1 MMKDNSRIKGA
12 GGSKPSS
19 STREPVVAPDSI
31 QSRALLSILDLLGE
45 GQIKGLVNGAQSIF
59 LNGTSL
65 ENPDGSKNFEGF
77 SWDFRDGKQDQDLIT
92 GFPNVSTPFNIGVQI
107 KQATPYTFTV
117 SDNDAD
123 FVNVIMTI
131 PALSSQ
137 NATTGDVSATQVQY
151 QFTMSV
157 DNGPFNPINV
167 AGTTSGTVIINDKSR
182 SKYQRQHNIPLP
194 KPGSNYRIRI
204 TRITPDSTSSLLLND
219 TYIDS
224 YYEVLDH
231 QLTYPN
237 SVMCG
242 IKINAEQLNDNPSR
256 SYLVDGLYVQIP
268 SNYNPDTR
276 TYTGIW
282 DGSFKIGYTNNPAW
296 ILRDLLLNKR
306 YGLGEFIN
314 ASQVNSAKL
323 YTIARYCDGMVTD
336 GKGGQEPR
344 FTINTVIAA
353 QRDAYK
359 VIQDICSVFRG
370 MSYWA
375 NGAVQVTQDS
385 PADAQF
391 LYNNSNVIDGVF
403 NRTGSARKDRHS
415 VVHVTWN
422 DPLDQ
427 YKQKI
432 EYVEDKDLINK
443 LGYRKLDTVAFG
455 CTSRAQ
461 AHRIGLWIL
470 YTESVETN
478 VMTFEVG
485 FEGVQCAP
493 GDIVKIQD
501 QYKAG
506 KRNGGRLKAS
516 SRTGCTL
523 DATVNVAGGSKIAIK
538 MPDGKFEEV
547 AVNQIGETDT
557 LTFVTQLSVEP
568 KPNAT
573 WIITEPNL
581 VPQLARVVGVS
592 QSDTPGQFVISVVDH
607 NPSKYAS
614 IEQGLNL
621 ESQPTTI
628 LDPTNSNPEFIKI
641 EEFTYLVAPG
651 QLGTKLEVS
660 WEGKSPSYYVSWRA
674 NSGAGASGWV
684 RTKVSKPAFTLENVS
699 GGVIY
704 DFKVVGI
711 SVTGKLSSE
720 LVGTY
725 TTLGTLNPPKAPTD
739 LTAVGDFRQII
750 LNWVNS
756 GDVDFDYVEIFE
768 NTVDD
773 VDTAYYLDRT
783 PSNTYTRTGIP
794 GLMKYWYWVR
804 TVNKRGMVSDFN
816 SEAGVSAIAGLIAKT
831 DLEEELAK
839 PIEDI
844 SDIKIGQEELEQAM
858 ANANSALD
866 NLNTEVDLVQGDL
879 ANIQADVA
887 NQMAGVNAT
896 LTDVNGQIT
905 GIKNTATAL
914 QTQVNNNLAAT
925 NTAIGNVNTEITNVK
940 NTATA
945 LQTQVNNNKTA
956 IEGTVSGL
964 QTQVTNN
971 KTAIEAT
978 AAGLQTQV
986 NTILDATEYDKN
998 KAYTKDQF
1006 IRVGRSLYQAKINV
1020 PANAAGTN
1028 APPNGTYWRDAGSVV
1043 SSADGLAARVTTAET
1058 NIGTINGTLTSQAST
1073 INGIQTTLNGKA
1085 DASALTALTTRVTAA
1100 EGVNT
1105 SQGTAITNLTN
1116 SVAGKAD
1123 ASAVNA
1129 LTTRVTAAE
1138 GTITSQGNSL
1148 TSVQATLGNIAGNG
1162 SNMVPAQYSWLTS
1175 ATLPTTPLN
1184 TGTTVVG
1191 VAVAEAISG
1200 FGYKF
1205 TAGSNSAGLFF
1216 MLCPS
1221 NNAAG
1226 YNIPIEPGIYL
1237 VSFYASTTTGASIRA
1252 NLWNGASRYTTT
1264 TALSATRTRYS
1275 LPVTVTDSAK
1285 IAVTLYPNVGG
1296 VTGTEVIIDSVMLE
1310 KRIGESNVASPFV
1323 AGPTASQIAGLA
1335 SATSALDARVTAAE
1349 GVNTSQATSITN
1361 LNTSLASKADAS
1373 ALATKA
1379 DASAL
1384 NALTTRVT
1392 TAEGNITS
1400 QGNSITSL
1408 NNSLAGKADVSAVNA
1423 LTTRV
1428 TAAEDTLTSQGNSLT
1443 SVQATLGNIGGA
1455 GSNMLPAEYNV
1466 FAANPPVLSSNAVYS
1481 IVGDADAATFNGY
1494 ALKIT
1499 ALTSA
1504 NGAMYFV
1511 PSGPS
1516 SITYAHANMG
1526 FKRGKYILSY
1536 YARSAV
1542 AGHTIAPFLKSISS
1556 DGSSVNSTIVTQ
1568 NQALTT
1574 SWTRYSA
1581 VIDMTSATH
1590 VGDMML
1596 LCLQTNVSAVANRI
1610 FWLDKIM
1617 IEPMIGENTSPSAFV
1632 LGDSFRQTLT
1642 NATANTALEA
1652 RVTAAEGVNTSQ
1664 SSSITTLTNNLAD
1677 KADASALTALNN
1689 TVTQQGSTLTAQGS
1703 QITTIQTGL
1712 NALPQE
1718 NLMYDPDFTDGRNAF
1733 PTVSNVTITNVDR
1746 TDASAP
1752 AAAPSPRLLK
1762 FVYAASSTGNIY
1774 QRTAWPVLLRDTT
1787 GRLAVQEGE
1796 VYDVSF
1802 TVYREGTSDRQFGIW
1817 VQPYSLNGTSI
1828 NHGWLTPSSTSITG
1842 VNGQWVTISG
1852 SITIPA
1858 TAVSLNIT
1866 LRASIHAEPLTVWVG
1881 RPVIQRRS
1889 VQARNQADATSA
1901 LSARVT
1907 DAEGTITSQGSAIT
1921 GLNNSLAGKAD
1932 ASALTALT
1940 TRVTAA
1946 EGVNTSQGN
1955 SITSLNNSVAGKAD
1969 TTALNALTTR
1979 VTTAENS
1986 ITSQSNSITSLTAS
2000 MDAIGG
2006 TGTNLVPAEYSTF
2019 GATKPDIVY
2028 ATSLSETVVDAQ
2040 AFNGYALKVTS
2051 ANTSTSAAI
2060 YLSPTPED
2068 YASANI
2074 ACKPGKYILSYYAKT
2089 DTAGHTIAVFARTRN
2104 SAGSAA
2110 SSAGAPQ
2117 DALTTSWQRYSS
2129 VVDLTGSGFADK
2141 DKMIVGIQINRS
2153 GVAGR
2158 VIYLDRFMLEPMVGS
2173 NTAPSVF
2180 VPGNSLRQAAALGS
2194 AVQALDVRLTSAEG
2208 VNTSQATSITNLTSS
2223 LAGKADAS
2231 ALTAL
2236 TTRVTAAEGVNTT
2249 QANSITSLNTSMAN
2263 TSQDNLLRNPD
2274 FNAAGDLIS
2283 GTADFPIQYFSKT
2296 DAGVPAAAPANR
2308 LLCMSKA
2315 GNVSGWGGNALYFTN
2330 GSNRTAATP
2339 GEVLNVEC
2347 QMYCENATLN
2357 AGKIAITYW
2366 INGSTSVNGNVRILG
2381 YDMAAGGWQKLSVQ
2395 VTVPA
2400 QTTEVSLYLVPDAPA
2415 VVGFKMWVANLS
2427 LSRQNAAERSLATAT
2442 QALDTRVT
2450 AAEGTLTSQGSS
2462 ITSLN
2467 NTVAGKADT
2476 SALNALTT
2484 RVTAAEGVNTS
2495 QGTSITN
2502 LNTSVSAIGGAGTN
2516 LVPAEYACFM
2526 DATVPPMTYA
2536 TNVGTVVADPQ
2547 GLGGFVYKTTSVNT
2561 TNSVTI
2567 YTVNGTD
2574 VYENYR
2580 MPFKRGKYIISF
2592 YAKAE
2597 TAGHQVSL
2605 FLRAKD
2611 AAGGTANPTTVVHTL
2626 TTDWARYSVV
2636 VDHDTSAYDN
2646 KDRMSLG
2653 IQFNRSGVSG
2663 RVVYWDRFMV
2673 EPMIGSN
2680 SNPSV
2685 FVPGSSY
2692 IQTAALGAATQSLD
2706 SRVTAAE
2713 GTLTSQG
2720 SAITNLNNSLT
2731 GKADASALTAL
2742 TTRVTAA
2749 EGVNTSQ
2756 GTSITNLNNSVNAI
2770 GGTGSNMMPAEYSAF
2785 TSDAPVTSTN
2795 SAYSVGVEAD
2805 VAAFSGYAF
2814 KVTTNNTTNS
2824 TMYFAPSAGSSIIY
2838 AHANMGFK
2846 RTKYILSYYAK
2857 AAVAGHT
2864 IAPFLKTIRSSDN
2877 ASVNSTISS
2886 QNQALTTDWVRYS
2899 AVIDMT
2905 SASHVGDLMML
2916 CLQTNVSVT
2925 SGRTFWLDKIMIEEA
2940 IGSNTAPSVFEPG
2953 NSFRQSALNASA
2965 VTALTTRVTAAEGVN
2980 TSQGTAITSLN
2991 NSIGNKADVSALN
3004 ALTTRVTTAEGTIS
3018 SQGTSLT
3025 NVSATLGN
3033 IAGNG
3038 SNLLAS
3044 TYSWVTS
3051 TSIPATTVSNAS
3063 RVGVAVAEA
3072 TSGFGYKATSTTT
3085 NSGAYL
3091 MLAPSNS
3098 AAGWNLPLDPGT
3110 YICSFY
3116 ASSPNGSQVQLSMYD
3131 GAQRMTST
3139 FNIGTTRARYS
3150 GVITVTAA
3158 TKVGYTFFFN
3168 RNGVVGTEVTID
3180 SVMIE
3185 RQIAGGT
3192 EPSVFAAGPIA
3203 AEVAGLATAQTA
3215 LDARVTAAEGVNT
3228 TQATQITNLT
3238 TTVNGKADASALT
3251 ALTTRVTTAENNI
3264 TSQSGSITNLTSSL
3278 GNIATENFIEDP
3290 TFATST
3296 GMTNTSSATVV
3307 QRADA
3312 PVGCPSGR
3320 AVKWSVAQSTGNN
3333 YSGFIVSPNVRFGG
3347 SRLHDMMTTGGE
3359 VYDFEVYIYSTV
3371 AARVFGIWVQQY
3383 DAANASIGHTWATTG
3398 GDGVQTSQTANAWVK
3413 VTGTWTV
3420 APDCLRVAMNLRVSA
3435 GSAGDFYI
3443 SKPSFTKRSGQLSAQ
3458 AAAIQTLDTRV
3469 TTAEGTLTSQGSA
3482 ITSLNNTVA
3491 NKADTSAL
3499 NALTTRVTTA
3509 EGTITSQGNAVTALQ
3524 STVGGIGGSGSNL
3537 NPSEYSV
3544 FGPNKPTIGAIS
3556 TGLTYD
3562 TVVDSAALGGYALKF
3577 ATSSTSTTVAC
3588 YLHTSNVVGAVGSF
3602 PISYDNSKYIL
3613 SFYAKASVAGHQIR
3627 AFTRYVTSTATVGS
3641 TTSALFSLTT
3651 GWVRYSMVID
3661 MTNAT
3666 TFSGT
3671 QMAVALQP
3679 NVSGV
3684 SGRDIFFDRIMIE
3697 KQIGTNTTPSTFEAG
3712 TSYTQAQAQATAL
3725 NSLTTRVTTAEG
3737 NITSQASSIS
3747 TLQSSVGTNTASIST
3762 TSTALS
3768 TLDGKLSASWTAKVQ
3783 VSSDGTQ
3790 YFAGMGIGIQNTSQ
3804 GITQSQIAFQADRI
3818 VMINP
3823 GNSNAIAPFQVVG
3836 GIVRLNVAT
3845 IAAATI
3851 TTAHIAD
3858 AAITYAKIGTA
3869 QIADTHIMN
3878 GHITNAKIQDLAV
3891 DTIKIAGNAV
3901 TIPYYAQVNGNGGA
3915 TAVISYPAAVNLA
3928 IIVTANRSSKYIGGQ
3943 PIYINLYNSAGT
3955 LLSRVVGGYTNG
3967 FYYQGDY
3974 NPSTSCASYSFYVG
3988 AGSYYVTV
3996 DSDAQSSYGITI
4008 IGAMK

>member
-523 DATVNVAGGSKIAIK
+523 DATVNVAAGSKIAIK

-547 AVNQIGETDT
+547 AVNQIGETNT

-725 TTLGTLNPPKAPTD
+725 TTLGTLNPPKPPTD
-739 LTAVGDFRQII
+739 LTAAGDFRQII

-756 GDVDFDYVEIFE
+756 GDVDFDYVEIYE

-773 VDTAYYLDRT
+773 VNTAYYLDRT

-816 SEAGVSAIAGLIAKT
+816 SNVGTSAIAGLIAKT
-831 DLEEELAK
+831 DLEEELAQ

-858 ANANSALD
+858 DNANIALG
-866 NLNTEVDLVQGDL
+866 NLNTELDQVQTNLTGL
-879 ANIQADVA
+879 QTSVA
-887 NQMAGVNAT
+887 GQ
-896 LTDVNGQIT
+896 LTTINGQVT
-905 GIKNTATAL
+905 EL
-914 QTQVNNNLAAT
+914 QTQVTNNLNSA
-925 NTAIGNVNTEITNVK
+925 NTAISGINTEITNVK

-956 IEGTVSGL
+956 IDSTVAGL

-971 KTAIEAT
+971 KTSIEAT

-1028 APPNGTYWRDAGSVV
+1028 APPNGTYWRDAGAVV

-1205 TAGSNSAGLFF
+1205 TAGSNSAGLYF
-1216 MLCPS
+1216 MLCPT

-1226 YNIPIEPGIYL
+1226 YNIPIEPGTYL
-1237 VSFYASTTTGASIRA
+1237 VSFYASTTTGASMRA

-1392 TAEGNITS
+1392 TAEGTITS

-1428 TAAEDTLTSQGNSLT
+1428 TAAEGTLTSQGNSLT

-1481 IVGDADAATFNGY
+1481 IVGDSDAATFNGY

-1817 VQPYSLNGTSI
+1817 VQPYSLNGTSV

-1979 VTTAENS
+1979 VTSAEGTLTSLGSSVTS
-1986 ITSQSNSITSLTAS
+1986 ITATLGGIGGSGSNLLEDTYSWLTSTSVPSVGNYNVAVTGVAVSGSPSGFGFQVAVTSTVTNARTIFGTSVASQMQLAAGKYIVSFYASANAAAQVQLGICDSGAVNVVLSTTVSVGTSRVRYSGIVTIGADRTGYLIAYVNRGGASGIVVTLDSLMVERQLGDSALPSSFVAGQSAVGLTANVAATSALTGRVTAAEGTLTSQGSAITSLNTTLGS
-2000 MDAIGG
+2000 IGG
-2006 TGTNLVPAEYSTF
+2006 NGTNLLPAEYSSF
-2019 GATKPDIVY
+2019 GPTLPSFYK
-2028 ATSLSETVVDAQ
+2028 
-2040 AFNGYALKVTS
+2040 G
-2051 ANTSTSAAI
+2051 ANTTLSTEVDSSSYSGSSLKIVATATGTNFF
-2060 YLSPTPED
+2060 YL
-2068 YASANI
+2068 ASAI
-2074 ACKPGKYILSYYAKT
+2074 ADYNLRLVPNGKYIISFTAKADVDKT
-2089 DTAGHTIAVFARTRN
+2089 VRVRVRAPN
-2104 SAGSAA
+2104 SAGSAIE
-2110 SSAGAPQ
+2110 
-2117 DALTTSWQRYSS
+2117 TTLIDLPIVAAQTRYSFVATMPAS
-2129 VVDLTGSGFADK
+2129 VVDRGLLVFFAPYPISAGTVWLTDVMIERQIGS
-2141 DKMIVGIQINRS
+2141 S
-2153 GVAGR
+2153 
-2158 VIYLDRFMLEPMVGS
+2158 
-2173 NTAPSVF
+2173 TTPSEYS
-2180 VPGNSLRQAAALGS
+2180 PGTSSKTDLLRAAAIS
-2194 AVQALDVRLTSAEG
+2194 ALD
-2208 VNTSQATSITNLTSS
+2208 
-2223 LAGKADAS
+2223 
-2231 ALTAL
+2231 
-2236 TTRVTAAEGVNTT
+2236 TRVTAAEGVNTT
-2249 QANSITSLNTSMAN
+2249 QASSITSLNTSIAN

-2467 NTVAGKADT
+2467 NSLANKADT

-2484 RVTAAEGVNTS
+2484 RVTAAEGVNTTQS
-2495 QGTSITN
+2495 SSITS
-2502 LNTSVSAIGGAGTN
+2502 LTTSMNAIGGAGIN
-2516 LVPAEYACFM
+2516 LVPAEYSYFASSS
-2526 DATVPPMTYA
+2526 VPSMTYA
-2536 TNVGTVVADPQ
+2536 SSVATVVADTQ
-2547 GLGGFVYKTTSVNT
+2547 GLGGYVLKTTSNST
-2561 TNSVTI
+2561 TSSATI

-2580 MPFKRGKYIISF
+2580 MPFQRGKYIISF

-2605 FLRAKD
+2605 FLRTKD
-2611 AAGGTANPTTVVHTL
+2611 SAGGTANPTTVVITL
-2626 TTDWARYSVV
+2626 TTDWARYSVM
-2636 VDHDTSAYDN
+2636 VDHDTSTYDN

-2663 RVVYWDRFMV
+2663 RVVYWDKFMV

-2680 SNPSV
+2680 TNPSV
-2685 FVPGSSY
+2685 FVPGSSGA
-2692 IQTAALGAATQSLD
+2692 QAAALGSAVQALD
-2706 SRVTAAE
+2706 TRMTSAE

-2720 SAITNLNNSLT
+2720 SAITS
-2731 GKADASALTAL
+2731 
-2742 TTRVTAA
+2742 
-2749 EGVNTSQ
+2749 
-2756 GTSITNLNNSVNAI
+2756 LNNSV
-2770 GGTGSNMMPAEYSAF
+2770 
-2785 TSDAPVTSTN
+2785 
-2795 SAYSVGVEAD
+2795 
-2805 VAAFSGYAF
+2805 
-2814 KVTTNNTTNS
+2814 
-2824 TMYFAPSAGSSIIY
+2824 
-2838 AHANMGFK
+2838 
-2846 RTKYILSYYAK
+2846 
-2857 AAVAGHT
+2857 
-2864 IAPFLKTIRSSDN
+2864 
-2877 ASVNSTISS
+2877 
-2886 QNQALTTDWVRYS
+2886 
-2899 AVIDMT
+2899 
-2905 SASHVGDLMML
+2905 
-2916 CLQTNVSVT
+2916 
-2925 SGRTFWLDKIMIEEA
+2925 
-2940 IGSNTAPSVFEPG
+2940 
-2953 NSFRQSALNASA
+2953 
-2965 VTALTTRVTAAEGVN
+2965 
-2980 TSQGTAITSLN
+2980 
-2991 NSIGNKADVSALN
+2991 GNKADVSALN

-3025 NVSATLGN
+3025 NVQATLGS
-3033 IAGNG
+3033 IGGNG

-3091 MLAPSNS
+3091 MLAPANN
-3098 AAGWNLPLDPGT
+3098 AANWNLPLDPGT

-3150 GVITVTAA
+3150 GVITVSAA

-3203 AEVAGLATAQTA
+3203 AEVTGLASAQTA

-3296 GMTNTSSATVV
+3296 GMANTSSATVV

-3320 AVKWSVAQSTGNN
+3320 AVKWSLPQSTGNSYN
-3333 YSGFIVSPNVRFGG
+3333 SFLVSPNVRFGG
-3347 SRLHDMMTTGGE
+3347 SRLQDMMATGGE
-3359 VYDFEVYIYSTV
+3359 VYDFEVYVYSTV

-3398 GDGVQTSQTANAWVK
+3398 GDGVQTSQIANAWVK
-3413 VTGTWTV
+3413 LTGTWTV

-3509 EGTITSQGNAVTALQ
+3509 EGTITSQGNAVTSLQ
-3524 STVGGIGGSGSNL
+3524 STVGAIGGSGSNL

-3544 FGPNKPTIGAIS
+3544 FGPNAPTIGAIS
-3556 TGLTYD
+3556 SGLTVS
-3562 TVVDSAALGGYALKF
+3562 TVADAATLGSYALKF
-3577 ATSSTSTTVAC
+3577 VTSSTSTTVAC
-3588 YLHTSNVVGAVGSF
+3588 YLHASNTVSAIGSF
-3602 PISYDNSKYIL
+3602 PASYDNGKYIV

-3627 AFTRYVTSTATVGS
+3627 GWLRALNSSDAAVNSSMTTFT
-3641 TTSALFSLTT
+3641 LTT
-3651 GWVRYSMVID
+3651 GWVRYSAVVD
-3661 MTNAT
+3661 LTNAT
-3666 TFSGT
+3666 TFSGSRMV
-3671 QMAVALQP
+3671 MALYP
-3679 NVSGV
+3679 NHSGV
-3684 SGRDIFFDRIMIE
+3684 SGREIFFDRIMIE

-3747 TLQSSVGTNTASIST
+3747 TLQSSMGTNTASIST

-3823 GNSNAIAPFQVVG
+3823 ANSNAIAPFQVVG

-3891 DTIKIAGNAV
+3891 NTIKIAGNAV
-3901 TIPYYAQVNGNGGA
+3901 TIPYYAQVSGNGGA
-3915 TAVISYPAAVNLA
+3915 TAVISYPSAVNLA

-3943 PIYINLYNSAGT
+3943 PIYINLYNSAGN